1 MSRVVTQTK
10 VKLQVKL
17 DELFQN
23 WLGLDETQDFINSL
37 LESAKRGTL
46 DQMIA
51 EQHHLFSI
59 EKQPPLSPSINRN
72 LRTFREPERHPGSRS
87 SPISPDL
94 VQTTPPSKFEDRT
107 AAQTSLQTHH
117 KDRLLSK
124 AQRSKDEIPKAPR
137 SSYQSSAHSRLPST
151 HHPSFSAIPS
161 SMFYPQ
167 LLPVSPSEEQIN
179 GIHEVCM
186 KHKDRITLDIFR
198 KEIIKPYFELPRW
211 FARPIFRRILRNE
224 RLMKQYRLVTR
235 RSVIVGNGNLWQC
248 GYGGDDEEEDSS
260 GEERAERKTEML
272 FDEDDEID
280 AELSRVPGL
289 DGKRAGNDD
298 KSMFPSVDLENA
310 TIAET
315 QIVSFYKHFLMNLDK
330 HERLFNAVR
339 KQKNQFV
346 QPNDW
351 VSFIEDLLATHPG
364 LDFLKNTPEFQQ
376 RYAETVIVR
385 IFYTVNRKE
394 DERMTLAELAKS
406 DLTEQCHFCDE
417 ETNINLVHRY
427 FSYEH
432 FYVLYCK
439 FWELDTDHD
448 QIINDQNLAK
458 YNNFSLSSR
467 TVDRIINQQAPRR
480 LGSGIPGRMD
490 FKDFIWFL
498 LSEEDKTTDTAIS
511 YWFRVVDLD
520 DDGILSAWEM
530 EQFFGEQQD
539 KLDGMDMDLVK
550 FEDIL
555 VQCVDMIKPHSF
567 NEAGNVEITLADMK
581 RSSLASNVFNI
592 LTNLSKYITFETK
605 DPFGVKDQSSQ
616 MSDWERFA
624 QAEYDRLSLEDET
637 DDGVGTDYMDLN

>member
-1 MSRVVTQTK
+1 MSRVHTPTK
-10 VKLQVKL
+10 VKLQSKL

-23 WLGLDETQDFINSL
+23 WLGLEETQDFINSL
-37 LESAKRGTL
+37 IESAKHGTL
-46 DQMIA
+46 DQTIA
-51 EQHHLFSI
+51 EQNHLFTI
-59 EKQPPLSPSINRN
+59 EKQPPLSPSFNRN
-72 LRTFREPERHPGSRS
+72 PRAFRESDRSRTTKPSSS
-87 SPISPDL
+87 SPDRL
-94 VQTTPPSKFEDRT
+94 QTTSPSKFEDRSVT
-107 AAQTSLQTHH
+107 ATGNIA
-117 KDRLLSK
+117 SK
-124 AQRSKDEIPKAPR
+124 HREHVHAKTQKTKEDIPRAPR
-137 SSYQSSAHSRLPST
+137 SMYQSVAHSRPAPT
-151 HHPSFSAIPS
+151 HHPSFSVIPS

-167 LLPVSPSEEQIN
+167 LLPVTPSEEQIN
-179 GIHEVCM
+179 GIHEICM
-186 KHKDRITLDIFR
+186 KHKDSITLDIFR
-198 KEIIKPYFELPRW
+198 KEIIKQYFELPRW

-235 RSVIVGNGNLWQC
+235 RSVILGNGNMWQC
-248 GYGGDDEEEDSS
+248 GYGGDDEEEDDSV
-260 GEERAERKTEML
+260 EVHQERKTEML
-272 FDEDDEID
+272 IDEDDEID
-280 AELSRVPGL
+280 AELSRMPGP
-289 DGKRAGNDD
+289 DG
-298 KSMFPSVDLENA
+298 KSMFPSVDLENVV
-310 TIAET
+310 IQEQ
-315 QIVSFYKHFLMNLDK
+315 QIVSFYRHFLMNLDR

-339 KQKNQFV
+339 KQKNQFI
-346 QPNDW
+346 QPSDW
-351 VSFIEDLLATHPG
+351 VAFIEDLLATHPG
-364 LDFLKNTPEFQQ
+364 LEFLKNTPEFQQ

-385 IFYTVNRKE
+385 IYYSVNRKE
-394 DERMTLAELAKS
+394 DERMTLAELTKS

-417 ETNINLVHRY
+417 EMNINLIHRF

-448 QIINDQNLAK
+448 QVINDQDLAK
-458 YNNFSLSSR
+458 YNNFSLSSH

-637 DDGVGTDYMDLN
+637 DDGGGTDYMDLT